1 VVLIDLVTC
10 FMGLAVAKV
19 ARFPKVRILFAKF
32 PPQKYSF
39 LRWVRQKCFGKSLR
53 NKRKRMFWEKK
64 EGGVVIG
71 GMAFRPSGSAP
82 FMAQKTDKWGVNAP
96 FPDGLKGHTTTTE
109 LRAADWVRCTLLT
122 CSNVFATDV
131 WPRCG

>member
-10 FMGLAVAKV
+10 FKGLAVAKV

-39 LRWVRQKCFGKSLR
+39 LRGVRQKCFGKSLR

-64 EGGVVIG
+64 EGGYY
-71 GMAFRPSGSAP
+71 R
-82 FMAQKTDKWGVNAP
+82 WY
-96 FPDGLKGHTTTTE
+96 GLQAVGK
-109 LRAADWVRCTLLT
+109 RAIYGAENR
-122 CSNVFATDV
+122 
-131 WPRCG
+131 